1 VTQTLLAQLDGRTVG
16 RVQRL
21 RTGGLRFSFT
31 YDDAWRNDAD
41 AYPLSLSM
49 PLSAS
54 EHRHPIIEAFLWGL
68 LPDNEIILDR
78 WAKRFHVSPRNAFAL
93 IAEVGE
99 DCAGA
104 VQFIRPERLADGASP
119 DPEPEWLDEKAIGDR
134 LRALRADISATRLPR
149 DTGQFSLPGAQAKT
163 ALLLDGGRWG
173 VPSGRTPT
181 THILKPPM
189 GDLDGHAENEHF
201 CLALARRLGLASASS
216 EICRF
221 DGEVAIVVERFD
233 RERTAQGLQRIHQED
248 MCQALALPPTGK
260 YENEGGPGAMKII
273 ELLRTHS
280 SASDED
286 IPTFI
291 EALIFNWLIGG
302 SDAHAKNYSLLLGR
316 RGTVRLAPLYDL
328 ASALPYDQI
337 DEHKLKL
344 AMKIGGEYLLH
355 DIGPRQWRKFA
366 PAAGLDGDAL
376 IGQVDRM
383 IERLPT
389 EARAVR
395 SEATA
400 HGLNHPILDRLVER
414 LSRRSEACRKML
426 SFAR

>member
-1 VTQTLLAQLDGRTVG
+1 MTQTLLAQLDGRTVG

-189 GDLDGHAENEHF
+189 GDLDGHADDAEAARRLQPDLVERGGEVVVGEVRAAGRQGLGKADGE
-201 CLALARRLGLASASS
+201 LALAAQVGDRLAQILHQLLGGVGCGRVLQADRLGDAGTRPGVEVLGLFGGDDVEVAEHHQRDHDAAIQDHSGLHEAVVEASVPVLAGDGLTPVGLRAQAVLAVLLGL
-216 EICRF
+216 
-221 DGEVAIVVERFD
+221 GEVVDE
-233 RERTAQGLQRIHQED
+233 L
-248 MCQALALPPTGK
+248 LPP
-260 YENEGGPGAMKII
+260 
-273 ELLRTHS
+273 
-280 SASDED
+280 
-286 IPTFI
+286 
-291 EALIFNWLIGG
+291 
-302 SDAHAKNYSLLLGR
+302 R
-316 RGTVRLAPLYDL
+316 RGPLH
-328 ASALPYDQI
+328 
-337 DEHKLKL
+337 E
-344 AMKIGGEYLLH
+344 
-355 DIGPRQWRKFA
+355 
-366 PAAGLDGDAL
+366 
-376 IGQVDRM
+376 
-383 IERLPT
+383 
-389 EARAVR
+389 
-395 SEATA
+395 
-400 HGLNHPILDRLVER
+400 
-414 LSRRSEACRKML
+414 
-426 SFAR
+426 